1 MLRIVVLG
9 FLLCLVALGG
19 LFARRIYVERQPITG
34 TARFLVGGHK
44 LQIDRAMVRNPELR
58 DGGATNRL
66 DLVLQWP
73 AMQGAA
79 QHMGTTD
86 RNMLVF
92 VGLEDATARA
102 RSPDDIDPS
111 VRPVELYAR
120 FLDMEADE
128 GPGGLVQRRFRKASP
143 YDGELLYLSTP
154 DERIFSA
161 RCPQETAPSGDLCL
175 WQLRLQGVDLL
186 VRFPPAM
193 LAQWQHLNG
202 TVRALVPR
210 FRAASPDK

>member
-66 DLVLQWP
+66 DLVLKWP
-73 AMQGAA
+73 AMHGAA

-86 RNMLVF
+86 RSMLGF
-92 VGLEDATARA
+92 VGLEDATA
-102 RSPDDIDPS
+102 PTI
-111 VRPVELYAR
+111 
-120 FLDMEADE
+120 
-128 GPGGLVQRRFRKASP
+128 RRCGSGWPATS
-143 YDGELLYLSTP
+143 
-154 DERIFSA
+154 SA
-161 RCPQETAPSGDLCL
+161 RTMSKTCRS
-175 WQLRLQGVDLL
+175 
-186 VRFPPAM
+186 
-193 LAQWQHLNG
+193 
-202 TVRALVPR
+202 
-210 FRAASPDK
+210 